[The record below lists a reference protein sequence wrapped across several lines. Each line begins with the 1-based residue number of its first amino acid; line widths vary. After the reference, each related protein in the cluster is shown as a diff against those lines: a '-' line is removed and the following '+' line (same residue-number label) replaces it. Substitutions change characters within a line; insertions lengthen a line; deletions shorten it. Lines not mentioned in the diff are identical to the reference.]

1 MTPKNDLL
9 LSLLNTIDDI
19 ELWAPGEPKY
29 YGPTTRS
36 LSLYSE
42 VNSESAFLLISQLKH
57 LAEISPETEIT
68 LYINTEGGSLTD
80 AFAIYDCIKN
90 IPCPVII
97 VATGLCASAGLLIL
111 SAGDYKLATSNTT
124 FYYHQPVFTQ
134 SSSIT
139 SKKEMECLNGFYE
152 YCQES
157 VDKILKESM
166 GISERRWKKYFDA
179 STGYYFDASQALKF
193 NLIDKIVESNK
204 LEFEFTEVEESDG

>member
-1 MTPKNDLL
+1 MTTPKNEIL
-9 LSLLNTIDDI
+9 LSLLIGIYDI
-19 ELWAPGEPKY
+19 EVWSPNEPKY
-29 YGPTTRS
+29 FGPTTRALS
-36 LSLYSE
+36 LSSE
-42 VNSESAFLLISQLKH
+42 VNSDTAFLLTSQLTH
-57 LAEISPETEIT
+57 LAELSPDTEIT

-90 IPCPVII
+90 IPSPVIT

-111 SAGDYKLATSNTT
+111 SAGDYKVATKSTI

-157 VDKILKESM
+157 VDTILKDTM
-166 GISERRWKKYFDA
+166 GITDRRWKRHFDS
-179 STGYYFDASQALKF
+179 STGYYFDSQQALKF
-193 NLIDKIVESNK
+193 NLIDKIAQSNK
-204 LEFEFTEVEESDG
+204 LEFEFTETED

>member
-1 MTPKNDLL
+1 MTTPKNDLL
-9 LSLLNTIDDI
+9 LSLLNTIDDV
-19 ELWAPGEPKY
+19 EVWSPNEPKY
-29 YGPTTRS
+29 FGPTTRS
-36 LSLYSE
+36 LAIYSE
-42 VNSESAFLLISQLKH
+42 VDSNTAYLLTSQLTH
-57 LAEISPETEIT
+57 LAQIDPDTEIT

-90 IPCPVII
+90 ISCPVIT

-111 SAGDYKLATSNTT
+111 SAGDYRVATKNTI

-152 YCQES
+152 YCQQS
-157 VDKILKESM
+157 VDSILKQTM
-166 GISERRWKKYFDA
+166 QISDRRWKKYFDA

-193 NLIDKIVESNK
+193 NLIDKIAQSNK
-204 LEFEFTEVEESDG
+204 IEFEFTEIED